1 MRYLSTCL
9 AVALLGALIAACGSG
24 QPVPPSSAS
33 QPSSLATS
41 PPVMSSAP
49 EVAAGDACALLTT
62 AEIGAVTN
70 SKASEGEGRTL
81 RSDSICKW
89 TLSSGVLDYVEVT
102 VTPTGG
108 REMFDFYADGYYEVD
123 PEHVSGI
130 GDDALKTGTL
140 PGGSFYVVSGDEL
153 LTVRFSLPM
162 SEEDPYSVVQLL
174 VENAASRL

>member
-1 MRYLSTCL
+1 VRQRTGGPAIVGCPGIVSS
-9 AVALLGALIAACGSG
+9 GHSGGDQSGGS
-24 QPVPPSSAS
+24 A
-33 QPSSLATS
+33 
-41 PPVMSSAP
+41 
-49 EVAAGDACALLTT
+49 AAGDACALLTT

-70 SKASEGEGRTL
+70 SKASNGEGRML
-81 RSDSICKW
+81 RADSICKW
-89 TLSSGVLDYVEVT
+89 TLSSGVLDYIEVT
-102 VTPTGG
+102 ITPTGG
-108 REMFDFYADGYYEVD
+108 REKFDFYADGYYEVD

-162 SEEDPYSVVQLL
+162 SEEDPYSVVQVL